1 MNHSLPDRDL
11 VLLGLGHTNAH
22 VLRMWR
28 MKPLAGVRLTCVSD
42 YSVATYSGMLPGT
55 LAGLY
60 PPERMHIDLV
70 RLCAA
75 AGARLL
81 RAEVE
86 GLDVAN
92 QQLLCR
98 DRPPIPFD
106 VLSIGVGSVPKG
118 AVEHAGDAVLPI
130 KPMQTFIARLDERLS
145 RLVQD
150 AAGRTVQIAI
160 VGGGAGGVEI
170 TFCLPAHLARRW
182 PNLRYQLTLIDGAAE
197 IMPGAATG
205 AIQLARRELAARGV
219 QLFLNHSVE
228 KINDGRLTLAEGTTR
243 PADLTIWATGAEPPP
258 LLAALGLPTDERG
271 FLLVRPTL
279 QAVADAPIFVVG
291 DSGTCP
297 ERPRPK
303 AGVYAVRQGPILWE
317 NVQRMLAGQPL
328 VEYRPQRGF
337 LSLMATGD
345 RRAILSYR
353 GLASHAPWCWRLKN
367 FIDSRFMDKYQDY
380 RPMPAPMPAVPAE
393 PLPTAMRCAGCGS
406 KVGGAVLSK
415 VLQRLDV
422 PQSEHVLLGLA
433 SPDDAAIVQPP
444 QGRPVV
450 ATVDFFPAFLDDPY
464 LVGRVAALNA
474 LSDVF
479 ALGARPLAAMAIAS
493 IPVGPSRQ
501 QEQLLYEL
509 LAGGLYELRRAGGTL
524 VGGHTIEGEQLTIG
538 YSVLADAGTA
548 RPRLK
553 SGLRPGDVLVLTKP
567 LGTGILLAAHMRAQC
582 KAAWMET
589 LVRSLLQSNQP
600 AAELA
605 HGFDVP
611 GVTDVTGFGL
621 AGHLLEMLRASDVA
635 AELEISSMPL
645 LPGVA
650 ELLDQGVEST
660 LAPANRTVESE
671 IEDRRPSQAGG
682 KTAGASCPACASE
695 AAAYAALFDPQ
706 TSGGLLLGV
715 RADMA
720 QEVISRLRSQSDVG
734 CGLIGKIVPHD
745 LDRWRIRIVSPAR

>member
-1 MNHSLPDRDL
+1 MNRTLPDRDL

-28 MKPLAGVRLTCVSD
+28 MKPLPGVRLTCVSD
-42 YSVATYSGMLPGT
+42 FSVATYSGMLPGT

-81 RAEVE
+81 RAEVT

-92 QQLLCR
+92 HQLLCR

-118 AVEHAGDAVLPI
+118 AEYARDEVLPI
-130 KPMQTFIARLDERLS
+130 KPMQTFIARLDERLA
-145 RLVQD
+145 RLGQE
-150 AAGRTVQIAI
+150 AGEQMVQIAI

-170 TFCLPAHLARRW
+170 TFCLPSHLERRW
-182 PNLRYQLTLIDGAAE
+182 PALRYQLTLLDSGDE
-197 IMPGAATG
+197 IMPGAA
-205 AIQLARRELAARGV
+205 ARAVKLARRELAARGV
-219 QLFLNHSVE
+219 QLLLKQSVA
-228 KINDGRLTLAEGTTR
+228 KVADRQIALDDGSTR
-243 PADLTIWATGAEPPP
+243 PADLTIWATGAQPPP
-258 LLAALGLPTDERG
+258 LLAVLGLPADERG

-279 QAVADAPIFVVG
+279 QTVADAPIFVVG
-291 DSGTCP
+291 DSGTCR

-303 AGVYAVRQGPILWE
+303 AGVYAVRQGPVLWE

-345 RRAILSYR
+345 GRAIFSYR
-353 GLASHAPWCWRLKN
+353 GLAAHARWCWKLKDY
-367 FIDSRFMDKYQDY
+367 IDSRFMDKHQDY
-380 RPMPAPMPAVPAE
+380 RPMPAPTLAAAPEAAS
-393 PLPTAMRCAGCGS
+393 AMRCAGCGS
-406 KVGGAVLSK
+406 KVGGAVLSQ
-415 VLQRLDV
+415 VLARLDV
-422 PQSEHVLLGLA
+422 PKSEHVLLGLE
-433 SPDDAAIVQPP
+433 SPDDAAIVRSPE
-444 QGRPVV
+444 GRPVV

-479 ALGARPLAAMAIAS
+479 ALGAQPLAAMAIAS

-509 LAGGLYELRRAGGTL
+509 LAGGLHELRQAGATL
-524 VGGHTIEGEQLTIG
+524 VGGHTIEADQLTIG
-538 YSVLADAGTA
+538 YSMLADAGAA

-553 SGLRPGDVLVLTKP
+553 SGLRPGDLLVLTKP

-589 LVRSLLQSNQP
+589 LMRSLLQSNQA
-600 AAELA
+600 AAEIA
-605 HGFDVP
+605 HEFDLP
-611 GVTDVTGFGL
+611 AVTDVTGFGL

-635 AELEISSMPL
+635 AELDLNNIPL

-650 ELLDQGVEST
+650 ELLQEGVEST
-660 LAPANRTVESE
+660 LAPANRAAETE
-671 IEDRRPSQAGG
+671 IEDHRSSQPRA
-682 KTAGASCPACASE
+682 KSNATSCPACASD
-695 AAAYAALFDPQ
+695 AAVYAALFDPQ

-715 RADMA
+715 PRDQAD
-720 QEVISRLRSQSDVG
+720 EFISRLRSHSELSGMV
-734 CGLIGKIVPHD
+734 IGQVAPHD
-745 LDRWRIRIVSPAR
+745 ADRRRIRLR

>member
-1 MNHSLPDRDL
+1 MNRSLPDRDL
-11 VLLGLGHTNAH
+11 VLLGVGHTNAH

-28 MKPLAGVRLTCVSD
+28 MKPLPGVRLTCVSD
-42 YSVATYSGMLPGT
+42 FSVATYSGMLPGT

-81 RAEVE
+81 RTEVS
-86 GLDVAN
+86 GLDRAN

-118 AVEHAGDAVLPI
+118 AAEHAGEGVLPI
-130 KPMQTFIARLDERLS
+130 KPMQTFIARLDERLA
-145 RLVQD
+145 RLSQE
-150 AAGRTVQIAI
+150 AGDRTVQIAI

-170 TFCLPAHLARRW
+170 TFCLPAHLRYHW
-182 PNLRYQLTLIDGAAE
+182 PALRYQLTLVDGGDE
-197 IMPGAATG
+197 IMSGATAG
-205 AIQLARRELAARGV
+205 AVKLARRELAARGV
-219 QLFLNHSVE
+219 QLLLNQSVE
-228 KINDGRLTLAEGTTR
+228 AVGEGRLTLADGTTR
-243 PADLTIWATGAEPPP
+243 AADLTIWATGAEPPP
-258 LLAALGLPTDERG
+258 LLAVLGLPADERG

-279 QAVADAPIFVVG
+279 QTVADAPIFAVG

-303 AGVYAVRQGPILWE
+303 AGVYAVRQGPVLWD
-317 NVQRMLAGQPL
+317 NVQRMLSGRPL
-328 VEYRPQRGF
+328 VEYRPQRRF

-353 GLASHAPWCWRLKN
+353 GLAAHARWCWKLKN
-367 FIDSRFMDKYQDY
+367 YIDSRFMDKYQDY
-380 RPMPAPMPAVPAE
+380 RPMPAPMPAASPEPAS
-393 PLPTAMRCAGCGS
+393 AMRCAGCGS

-415 VLQRLDV
+415 VLARLEV
-422 PQSEHVLLGLA
+422 PKSEHVLLGLE
-433 SPDDAAIVQPP
+433 SPDDAAIVQSP

-450 ATVDFFPAFLDDPY
+450 ATVDFFPGFLDDPY

-479 ALGARPLAAMAIAS
+479 ALGAQPLAAMAIAS
-493 IPVGPSRQ
+493 IPAGDSRQ

-509 LAGGLYELRRAGGTL
+509 LAGGLDELRQAGATL
-524 VGGHTIEGEQLTIG
+524 IGGHTIEAEQLTIG
-538 YSVLADAGTA
+538 YSLLADAGTA

-553 SGLRPGDVLVLTKP
+553 SGLRPGDLLILTKP

-600 AAELA
+600 AAEVAHEFDLA
-605 HGFDVP
+605 A
-611 GVTDVTGFGL
+611 VTDVTGFGL
-621 AGHLLEMLRASDVA
+621 AGHLLEMLSASNVA
-635 AELEISSMPL
+635 AELDLNNVPL

-650 ELLDQGVEST
+650 ELLQEGVEST
-660 LAPANRTVESE
+660 LAPANRAAESE
-671 IEDRRPSQAGG
+671 IEYRGG
-682 KTAGASCPACASE
+682 HKSHARTDAATCPNCAAA

-715 RADMA
+715 PPDQS
-720 QEVISRLRSQSDVG
+720 QEVLARLRAQSDLV
-734 CGLIGKIVPHD
+734 CQPVGKIVPHAP
-745 LDRWRIRIVSPAR
+745 DRRRIRLA